1 MLKQDSLLKTA
12 MLTVI
17 FPQTFK
23 GISLFFWHQMC
34 LLCLLISF
42 LPFAMDI
49 HDAFHFHGQPKIS
62 LHQFESLLWGLG
74 K

>member
-17 FPQTFK
+17 FPQTSK
-23 GISLFFWHQMC
+23 GIFFIFWHQMC
-34 LLCLLISF
+34 LLCLVIYF
-42 LPFAMDI
+42 LPFAMDT

-62 LHQFESLLWGLG
+62 LGQFESLL
-74 K
+74 

>member
-12 MLTVI
+12 ILTVI
-17 FPQTFK
+17 FPQTSK
-23 GISLFFWHQMC
+23 DISLFFWHQMC

-42 LPFAMDI
+42 LLFAMDTQ
-49 HDAFHFHGQPKIS
+49 DEFHFHGQYKIS